1 MEVANQKDEKNK
13 PIIRDQT
20 YFNCDKLLAIYFFF
34 DLFFWFVLKKIN
46 KPPCGHGKLNMQKS
60 SVEVAVP
67 F

>member
-34 DLFFWFVLKKIN
+34 WFVFLICFKEN
-46 KPPCGHGKLNMQKS
+46 KQTALWS
-60 SVEVAVP
+60 R
-67 F
+67 

>member
-34 DLFFWFVLKKIN
+34 DLFCFKEN
-46 KPPCGHGKLNMQKS
+46 KQTALWS
-60 SVEVAVP
+60 R
-67 F
+67 